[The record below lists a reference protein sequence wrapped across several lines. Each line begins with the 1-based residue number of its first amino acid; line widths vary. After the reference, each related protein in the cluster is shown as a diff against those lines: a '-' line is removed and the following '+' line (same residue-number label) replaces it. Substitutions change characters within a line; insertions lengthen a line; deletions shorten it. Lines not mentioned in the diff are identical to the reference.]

1 MTKKRVKLNVTLLK
15 DGLDMAAP
23 ETFIEGYSAREVV
36 EFEKGEVEAILYKRL
51 GKPKEPD
58 WLNTLKNKVVGAEI
72 STFFPENQVSG
83 ATLFIKVRSRI
94 FAINFGTLGR
104 FNIVKEAVD
113 KKFGIYTANKIL
125 NDDEN
130 AKIKSAY
137 SRVNETNPVNKQRQY
152 GENISNSQL
161 FLSMED
167 NEALK
172 ELAIFNKE
180 SGDFYRLIGKYNSL
194 NVQFVFLETEVPCLQ
209 HLPSKLEKL
218 LDIYLSVTKD
228 DVRLLFKGLFP
239 LDENE
244 TPALDAQLPNK
255 IVTEQDS
262 FFLFEAEIDFD
273 LSQVSKFKIVTN
285 AGDVEGD
292 ELLLEN
298 YLQLR
303 NSPTLDDLKQDSI
316 HVLNEDDTT
325 IKNWSVYDCIYGEIE
340 VNGTNYIISHGEW
353 FEVNRDKYSRITKR
367 IDDIFDATFV
377 VPDAVKNASK
387 AAIAQAIAQRQNPK
401 EKINK
406 ENLFNRELCS
416 HLNGQLFDEASK
428 QITIYE
434 DKFEVCDI
442 LLPPENK
449 YIHVKYNSGAS
460 ALSHLFNQGYVS
472 AKSYGEY
479 KADFVA
485 NVNAHIANQN
495 QHIQPN
501 NHGAIVHYLIINDKQ
516 KDRLTFFS
524 KMVLE
529 ERIRTLV
536 AMGFVVKLSWVR
548 GVY

>member
-1 MTKKRVKLNVTLLK
+1 MSKKVKLNVILLK
-15 DGLDMAAP
+15 SGVDIAAP
-23 ETFIEGYSAREVV
+23 ETFIEGYSAAGIVD
-36 EFEKGEVEAILYKRL
+36 FEKGEVEAILYKRL
-51 GKPKEPD
+51 GERKEPD
-58 WLNTLKNKVVGAEI
+58 WLKTLKNKVVGAGI
-72 STFFPENQVSG
+72 AGFFPENQVSG
-83 ATLFIKVRSRI
+83 ATLFIKVRDRV

-104 FNIVKEAVD
+104 FNISKDAID

-125 NDDEN
+125 NEDEN

-180 SGDFYRLIGKYNSL
+180 SEDFYRLIGKYNSL
-194 NVQFVFLETEVPCLQ
+194 NVQFVFLETEIPCLQ
-209 HLPSKLEKL
+209 YLPAKLEKL

-228 DVRLLFKGLFP
+228 DIRLLFKGIFP

-244 TPALDAQLPNK
+244 ASALDAQLSNK
-255 IVTEQDS
+255 IVSEQDS

-273 LSQVSKFKIVTN
+273 LSQVSKFKIVTS
-285 AGDVEGD
+285 AGDNEGD
-292 ELLLEN
+292 ELSLEN
-298 YLQLR
+298 YLVLR
-303 NSPTLDDLKQDSI
+303 NAPTLDDLKQDSI

-340 VNGTNYIISHGEW
+340 INDTNYILSHGEW
-353 FEVNRDKYSRITKR
+353 FEVNRDKYSRITAK
-367 IDDIFDATFV
+367 IDSILDATFV
-377 VPDAVKNASK
+377 LPDAVKNSSK
-387 AAIAQAIAQRQNPK
+387 AAIATAEARRQNPK
-401 EKINK
+401 DTISK

-416 HLNGQLFDEASK
+416 HLNGQLFDEAAK
-428 QITIYE
+428 QITLYE
-434 DKFEVCDI
+434 TKFEVCDVLI
-442 LLPPENK
+442 PQESK
-449 YIHVKYNSGAS
+449 FIHVKYNSGAS
-460 ALSHLFNQGYVS
+460 ALSHLFNQGFVS
-472 AKSYGEY
+472 AKSYAELKDDY
-479 KADFVA
+479 VA
-485 NVNAHIANQN
+485 NVNAHITDQN
-495 QHIQPN
+495 QHIQAN
-501 NHGAIVHYLIINDKQ
+501 NQGAVVHYLIINDKQ

-529 ERIRTLV
+529 DRVRTLE